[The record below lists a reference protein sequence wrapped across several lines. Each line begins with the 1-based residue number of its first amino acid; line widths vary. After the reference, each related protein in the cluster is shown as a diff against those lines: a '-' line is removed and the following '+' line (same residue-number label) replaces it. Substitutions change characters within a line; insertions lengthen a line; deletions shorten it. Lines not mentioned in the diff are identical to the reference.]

1 MRHSWLGDEVDFQGT
16 HFRVMAIAR
25 NEPGHF
31 VTYIW
36 RNGKV
41 SLYDD
46 NKEQDRLQEIA
57 PIPERFLPSNRAA
70 VFLGRIEFPDL

>member
-1 MRHSWLGDEVDFQGT
+1 
-16 HFRVMAIAR
+16 MAIAR

-36 RNGKV
+36 RDGKV